1 MKRQTSV
8 LCTLALLVGSL
19 PVLFAQGTQPSQPVD
34 PTAQAPATPAP
45 EPDTKQRP
53 DKPKQGQPDE
63 PSNSQASD
71 SRAARVFMGT
81 IVNDRGTYVLK
92 SADVKFGL
100 DDQREAKKYAGR
112 DVKVTGRLNKASNV
126 IRVENIEESPSM

>member
-19 PVLFAQGTQPSQPVD
+19 PMFFAQGTQPSQPVD

-45 EPDTKQRP
+45 EPVTKQP
-53 DKPKQGQPDE
+53 DKSKQGQPDE